1 VNARAINAA
10 AGVIHAAMRT
20 HRTAAGIAAAVDA
33 AGLLMS
39 PETAAELARLR
50 KQAETG
56 PRIWHVFEEDTHPAV
71 PPLFASEEAARDET
85 IARYQEMEGHC
96 PDYSWRQ
103 HEDGSWELLA
113 GGEPVGIYLTRVP
126 VTGVGEDPQALI
138 DQLRADRNAYADR
151 VDTLTKVA
159 KGNKRHVKALAAE
172 LETAQARV
180 AELEQQAAAAKGDLT
195 VYRAQYDSIV
205 MGLYTTAAEARA
217 HCVAEERRSQPDGT
231 SLVFDWI
238 EDEEDGVAELVTVAE
253 DGETESTTGYVVEA
267 LTVAAAYDPDG
278 DE

>member
-1 VNARAINAA
+1 MNARAVNAL

-33 AGLLMS
+33 AGMLMS
-39 PETAAELARLR
+39 PETAKELARLR
-50 KQAETG
+50 KEAETG

-85 IARYQEMEGHC
+85 IARYQEMEGSC
-96 PDYSWRQ
+96 PDYSWRP

-159 KGNKRHVKALAAE
+159 KGNKRHVAVLTGE
-172 LETAQARV
+172 LEAAQARV
-180 AELEQQAAAAKGDLT
+180 AELEKQAA
-195 VYRAQYDSIV
+195 VV
-205 MGLYTTAAEARA
+205 AEFVAARA
-217 HCVAEERRSQPDGT
+217 EYITAIRNCHDSADYNRWQGHAESRRQLAETLGLPVAWPETTEG
-231 SLVFDWI
+231 
-238 EDEEDGVAELVTVAE
+238 
-253 DGETESTTGYVVEA
+253 GEPRG
-267 LTVAAAYDPDG
+267 
-278 DE
+278 